1 MYKKIEVHIFLDLFF
16 FILVSF
22 LVSLNLFQIILEG
35 KEESSGNISNMKYN
49 VRLGEWIFLFLYA
62 KFFNIDEL
70 GNVCL
75 D

>member
-1 MYKKIEVHIFLDLFF
+1 MYKKIEVHIFLDVFF

>member
-70 GNVCL
+70 GNFV
-75 D
+75 

>member
-1 MYKKIEVHIFLDLFF
+1 MFF